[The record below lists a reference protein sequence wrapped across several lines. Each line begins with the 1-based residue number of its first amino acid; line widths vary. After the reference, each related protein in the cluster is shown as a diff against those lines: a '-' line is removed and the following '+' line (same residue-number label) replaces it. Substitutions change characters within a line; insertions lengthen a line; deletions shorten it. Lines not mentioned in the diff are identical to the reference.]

1 LRETEKSASIITK
14 SPWALLRVVSDSSTY
29 LTTNF
34 ALVGLAIP
42 FTEHIPSAIAENS
55 IAELSD
61 FFIEIEDDIDKLVSE
76 TNRYVMLLYEIIRDV
91 DESKLS
97 KHNDSIINMLNII
110 NTILGENNEIFNFI
124 GGNLDIFQVRVS
136 NNSKF
141 IATQTIKEFN
151 ITLRNMI
158 VEINNLKKLK

>member
-1 LRETEKSASIITK
+1 MFTNTFSVMKIFKFYSLKSKKMVETKDISVNTHITMY
-14 SPWALLRVVSDSSTY
+14 DGI
-29 LTTNF
+29 F
-34 ALVGLAIP
+34 
-42 FTEHIPSAIAENS
+42 
-55 IAELSD
+55 D
-61 FFIEIEDDIDKLVSE
+61 DEIEDDIDKLVSE